1 MMNEECIFCK
11 IGKGDIPSKTVYE
24 DDDFRAILD
33 IAPAAKG
40 HVIILP
46 KNHSDDMFALSDIE
60 ASKVYLIA
68 RRLGKAL
75 KDTLQCD
82 GINILQNNGSAAG
95 QTVFH
100 FHMHV
105 IPRYDKDNVSIGWS
119 AGQYEEGEMEKLLLA
134 IQQAL

>member
-1 MMNEECIFCK
+1 MNEECIFCK

>member
-1 MMNEECIFCK
+1 MNEECIFCK

-119 AGQYEEGEMEKLLLA
+119 AGQYEESEMEKLLLA